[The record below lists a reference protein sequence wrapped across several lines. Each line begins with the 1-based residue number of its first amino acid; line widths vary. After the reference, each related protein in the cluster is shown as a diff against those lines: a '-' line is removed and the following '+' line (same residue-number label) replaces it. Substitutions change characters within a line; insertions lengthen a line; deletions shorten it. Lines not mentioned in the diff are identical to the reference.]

1 MTKPIRK
8 AGVLDTEA
16 DFRTRREAVRRRLAE
31 HGVIVQMPAE
41 GEWVPPPGLLPV
53 SADELSQAVILMRRG
68 ED

>member
-1 MTKPIRK
+1 MET
-8 AGVLDTEA
+8 

-31 HGVIVQMPAE
+31 QGIIVQMPAE
-41 GEWVPPPGLLPV
+41 GEWTPPPDLLPV